1 MPRILVV
8 EDDPAI
14 LRGLVDALEQEGYS
28 VLSARNGRQGLD
40 LGLREEVDLV
50 VLDVMLPGMDG
61 YEICR
66 KLREDHLGVPILM
79 LSARSRESDKIV
91 GLEFGADDYVTKPFG
106 VAELLARIKALLR
119 RMNRPDD
126 RKLRTYSFGEV
137 SLDFEKF
144 RATRA
149 GKPLLL
155 TAREYAILG
164 HFIRHRG
171 NVVTREELLTSVWG
185 HETAPDSRTV
195 DTHMAQLRKKVE
207 KNTSRPRYLVS
218 IRGAGYRFEG

>member
-28 VLSARNGRQGLD
+28 VLSTRNGRQGLE
-40 LGLREEVDLV
+40 LGLREEIDLV

-119 RMNRPDD
+119 RMNRPDE